1 MLAYLLTTPTG
12 LLVNFLILGL
22 EKVEI
27 EQDGVKTKTDKGY
40 AVTTIGRKGVI
51 GRATFVKEK
60 NANAFMHTI
69 KSEIE
74 ENLKKVR

>member
-1 MLAYLLTTPTG
+1 MKVKWHKLGKNKEVLEMDG
-12 LLVNFLILGL
+12 RKVLII
-22 EKVEI
+22 K
-27 EQDGVKTKTDKGY
+27 KTKTDKGY